1 MLTLHIAPGT
11 VAVASA
17 VMLREAGVEHRL
29 VKVDFAAQEQRS
41 AAYLAKN
48 PKGRVPLLETPEG
61 LLTETGAILE
71 CIAPAYVPR
80 DPWAAA
86 QMRETMYYLASTM
99 HVAHAHKMRGTRW
112 ADREE
117 SLADMRAKVPE
128 TMTACCA
135 YLEGHL
141 ALAPF
146 AQGSEITCADPYL
159 FAVLRWSPGDRVEMA
174 AFPKLSAFLAMM
186 AARDSVTSLAAEGW
200 L

>member
-17 VMLREAGVEHRL
+17 VLLREAGVEHRL

-71 CIAPAYVPR
+71 YIAPAYVPQ
-80 DPWAAA
+80 DPRVAAG
-86 QMRETMYYLASTM
+86 MRETMYYLASTM

-146 AQGSEITCADPYL
+146 AQGPEMDAHSQPSAASEVTLSRAAIMARKAESFGNAAISTL
-159 FAVLRWSPGDRVEMA
+159 SPGDQRSTA
-174 AFPKLSAFLAMM
+174 N
-186 AARDSVTSLAAEGW
+186 R
-200 L
+200 